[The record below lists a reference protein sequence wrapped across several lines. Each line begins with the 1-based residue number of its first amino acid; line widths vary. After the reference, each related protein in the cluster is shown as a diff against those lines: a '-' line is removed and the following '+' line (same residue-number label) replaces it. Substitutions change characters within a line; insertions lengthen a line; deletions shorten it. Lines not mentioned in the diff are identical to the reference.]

1 MTFASAFSITYYKH
15 FKVVK
20 NLKEDKT
27 YILRICGS
35 DVPTKYPNGTAIES
49 DAKHFSVP
57 VKGAAIGW
65 STPYAAFE
73 LLGLEDKVKV
83 VDPQYV
89 HSPCLRQKEKAG
101 EITSQGSGS
110 SRYYWN
116 NQWYCTSPPCYNH
129 SDGWLAVTR
138 DNADVS
144 MHGSA
149 EKKPRTP
156 TPELERRTG
165 KRHNKGP
172 SKTPFRDLNFNAT
185 FRNVTKVLK
194 LMRPFKLIVVY
205 WFT

>member
-1 MTFASAFSITYYKH
+1 M
-15 FKVVK
+15 VK

-110 SRYYWN
+110 SRY
-116 NQWYCTSPPCYNH
+116 
-129 SDGWLAVTR
+129 
-138 DNADVS
+138 
-144 MHGSA
+144 
-149 EKKPRTP
+149 
-156 TPELERRTG
+156 
-165 KRHNKGP
+165 
-172 SKTPFRDLNFNAT
+172 
-185 FRNVTKVLK
+185 
-194 LMRPFKLIVVY
+194 
-205 WFT
+205 